1 MIFETWISKPR
12 NSTVHWLWRDCTT
25 WLWRGMTQ
33 KPSQS
38 RLGLGKRFQLVFN
51 QYFMSFH
58 RYINTLYHRYEA
70 IFSGALVLLHGDF
83 WRGKATKR
91 PSPSRLPVK
100 VYYWVYHNILLL
112 VGGLDHFLFFH
123 ILGIS
128 SSQLT
133 ETTSRHQPSP
143 TVTNRHQPSPTV
155 TNRHQPSP
163 TVTNRHQPVFSHFSE
178 G

>member
-100 VYYWVYHNILLL
+100 VYYWVYLITLQHESRKN
-112 VGGLDHFLFFH
+112 GMPRKWNT
-123 ILGIS
+123 S
-128 SSQLT
+128 SS
-133 ETTSRHQPSP
+133 SWWSSP
-143 TVTNRHQPSPTV
+143 EHAESWKRDHAKSSPCWIV
-155 TNRHQPSP
+155 ALLISMR
-163 TVTNRHQPVFSHFSE
+163 R
-178 G
+178 